1 MLALTHA
8 FAAQLPNI
16 DCLFGPLAP
25 DGGLPVQCRR
35 VPSDRR
41 LTLMLDIARL
51 RDSAY
56 CAAQAQ
62 QVRHALGIR

>member
-1 MLALTHA
+1 MLALTYT

-25 DGGLPVQCRR
+25 DGGLPVRVCR
-35 VPSDRR
+35 PASERR
-41 LTLMLDIARL
+41 LTLMLDTARL
-51 RDSAY
+51 RDRAY

-62 QVRHALGIR
+62 QVRTSLGIR

>member
-1 MLALTHA
+1 MLALTHT
-8 FAAQLPNI
+8 FAAQLPNV

-25 DGGLPVQCRR
+25 DGGLPVQCGRA
-35 VPSDRR
+35 SSERR
-41 LTLMLDIARL
+41 LTLMLDVARL

-62 QVRHALGIR
+62 QVRHSLGIR